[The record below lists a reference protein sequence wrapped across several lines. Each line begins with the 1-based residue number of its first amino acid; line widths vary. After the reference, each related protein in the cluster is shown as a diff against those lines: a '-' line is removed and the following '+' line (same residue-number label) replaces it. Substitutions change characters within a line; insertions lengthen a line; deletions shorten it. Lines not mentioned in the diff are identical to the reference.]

1 MSDAKSTTD
10 HEKIRRWAEERGGKP
25 AAVKGTGSG
34 NDPGVLRID
43 FPGYSGDESLVQIT
57 WKEFFDKFERERLA
71 FLYQEETAEGSD
83 SRFSKLLNRESDEP
97 DHEKG
102 SNVNAFELLKQ
113 DHKTVAGLLEQLSD
127 TTERA
132 LKTRDELFTRLNAEL
147 DLHAR
152 IEEQIL
158 YPALKD
164 VEETR
169 EIANEAVEEH
179 RIVKRLLKEL
189 DIAQKGTE
197 KWTAKL
203 TVLKESVQHH
213 VEEEEGEM
221 FKRARKALSNEQIDE
236 LGNRLAEA
244 KKTLAAAQTAK

>member
-1 MSDAKSTTD
+1 
-10 HEKIRRWAEERGGKP
+10 
-25 AAVKGTGSG
+25 
-34 NDPGVLRID
+34 
-43 FPGYSGDESLVQIT
+43 
-57 WKEFFDKFERERLA
+57 
-71 FLYQEETAEGSD
+71 
-83 SRFSKLLNRESDEP
+83 
-97 DHEKG
+97 
-102 SNVNAFELLKQ
+102 LKQ
-113 DHKTVAGLLEQLSD
+113 DHKKVAGLLEQLSD